1 MEYQERMNSVN
12 HVVRETR
19 RYANRLQPQDIIS
32 IGCMAIILPIGYLIQ
47 IFFILSF
54 WYETF
59 SDSWYLRVVPLT
71 YMGLN
76 IYLNLWMLIRVGSNG
91 NSAPLPTV
99 MKPGFRYC
107 HSCQLNAPPRT
118 YHCPVCDKCIFRRD
132 HHCSFAATCVGHFNQ
147 RYFVAGIINLWI
159 VLAICVCWNWSYIF
173 MTLPRFYG
181 LQMWQMMVPHVA
193 LFAGYLTVGQFFSVF
208 FFVTSIS
215 ALLFVTYLV
224 VAQMFCIYRGQTR
237 MEYLMDIFAYKMGF
251 WENIRQSLGTRWP
264 LIFISPFIPSPLP
277 SDGLSF
283 KTSFDSID
291 LSKSTKFL

>member
-118 YHCPVCDKCIFRRD
+118 YHCP
-132 HHCSFAATCVGHFNQ
+132 G
-147 RYFVAGIINLWI
+147 
-159 VLAICVCWNWSYIF
+159 
-173 MTLPRFYG
+173 
-181 LQMWQMMVPHVA
+181 
-193 LFAGYLTVGQFFSVF
+193 
-208 FFVTSIS
+208 
-215 ALLFVTYLV
+215 LFVTNVSSAEITTVLLLLP
-224 VAQMFCIYRGQTR
+224 ALAISINAT
-237 MEYLMDIFAYKMGF
+237 L
-251 WENIRQSLGTRWP
+251 WP
-264 LIFISPFIPSPLP
+264 
-277 SDGLSF
+277 GL
-283 KTSFDSID
+283 
-291 LSKSTKFL
+291 